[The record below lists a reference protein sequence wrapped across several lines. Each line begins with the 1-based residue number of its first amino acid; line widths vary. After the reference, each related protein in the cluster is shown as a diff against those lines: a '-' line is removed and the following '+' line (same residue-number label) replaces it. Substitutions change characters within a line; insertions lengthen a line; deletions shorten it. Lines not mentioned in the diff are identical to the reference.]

1 MVCSFA
7 ALLMSSSQDTVL
19 CGLCCTLNRAQFSR
33 LDGRCTFLNLTS
45 GNTFFQV
52 FFFQITSHIYISIY
66 VSFMPIM
73 VSCDLSLC

>member
-45 GNTFFQV
+45 GNTFFQL
-52 FFFQITSHIYISIY
+52 FFFPDYLPHIH
-66 VSFMPIM
+66 FHLCFFHANHGIM
-73 VSCDLSLC
+73 